1 MILKRKK
8 DGVET
13 VVSSRSAVF
22 AADDDPFAG
31 ADFTDES
38 EVGVEDAIDD
48 LADNVED
55 LQDSVDEVVEDDVN
69 ILPENNIESHY
80 IAECEK
86 CHGIFIS
93 AVVESDQVVES
104 ISGVCP
110 LCEKE
115 SEQYL
120 KWVIHPVEF

>member
-8 DGVET
+8 GSSET

-31 ADFTDES
+31 AEFIDES

-93 AVVESDQVVES
+93 ALVESDQVVES

-115 SEQYL
+115 TIQNL
-120 KWVIHPVEF
+120 RWVIKAIE